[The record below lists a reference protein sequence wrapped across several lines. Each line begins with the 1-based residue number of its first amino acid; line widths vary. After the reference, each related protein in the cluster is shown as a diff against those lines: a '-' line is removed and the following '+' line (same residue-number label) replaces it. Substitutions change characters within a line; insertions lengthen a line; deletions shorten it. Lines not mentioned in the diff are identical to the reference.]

1 MGEKGGKRRLEIIM
15 TAHRLFITKGY
26 DETSV
31 DEIIAEMGIAKG
43 TFYYHFKSKEELL
56 ESVIDMMINSETE
69 KAKMIATADVPATQ
83 KIVGIISS
91 LRPSQEEIPI
101 GEVVNQK
108 ENIVMHE
115 KVGRRIIEVAVPML
129 ADVVREGIN
138 QGIFDCEYIE
148 ERVKTILILS
158 RNLFDEGRYT
168 VGDIEVFIDTVEK
181 MLGAKKGTL
190 GFIREL
196 IGQ

>member
-1 MGEKGGKRRLEIIM
+1 
-15 TAHRLFITKGY
+15 
-26 DETSV
+26 
-31 DEIIAEMGIAKG
+31 
-43 TFYYHFKSKEELL
+43 
-56 ESVIDMMINSETE
+56 
-69 KAKMIATADVPATQ
+69 
-83 KIVGIISS
+83 
-91 LRPSQEEIPI
+91 
-101 GEVVNQK
+101 
-108 ENIVMHE
+108 
-115 KVGRRIIEVAVPML
+115 ML

-148 ERVKTILILS
+148 ERVKTILLLS

>member
-15 TAHRLFITKGY
+15 TAYRLFITKGY

-69 KAKMIATADVPATQ
+69 KAKMIATADIPATQ

-91 LRPSQEEIPI
+91 LRPSQEEMPI
-101 GEVVNQK
+101 GEAVNQK
-108 ENIVMHE
+108 ENIIMHE
-115 KVGRRIIEVAVPML
+115 KVGRRIIKVAVPML